1 MKGRSQSQERA
12 TCGPEE
18 HPGGETG
25 MESSTLAT
33 TGGGDEW

>member
-12 TCGPEE
+12 TWGPEE

-25 MESSTLAT
+25 MRRLTLAT